1 MQSLALKGYGV
12 FGKQQKSEAK
22 VILDGS
28 MAAWRVERVETDL
41 KTEKPARRLSHQL
54 DKSL

>member
-12 FGKQQKSEAK
+12 SGKQQKAEAK

-28 MAAWRVERVETDL
+28 MAAWQHGGWKE
-41 KTEKPARRLSHQL
+41 
-54 DKSL
+54 

>member
-1 MQSLALKGYGV
+1 MQSLALKGYDV

-41 KTEKPARRLSHQL
+41 KTGKPARRLSHQL